1 MYSDKRSDE
10 RKLAGGD
17 GREKKL
23 VPQAKVFL
31 PCRAVSL
38 SSVSYSIFF
47 LQLFP
52 PSYIL
57 FLSCRTVSLSSFSYP
72 LSFLQ
77 GCISF
82 LRIIFSF
89 FSWSSESKIQNF
101 SKIIR
106 SDPFYMV
113 SYYIKWVKTSCTYNQ
128 SLIESYFFAYYI
140 LR

>member
-1 MYSDKRSDE
+1 MLYICAMYSDKRSDE

-57 FLSCRTVSLSSFSYP
+57 FLSCRTVPLSSFSYP

-77 GCISF
+77 DCISF
-82 LRIIFSF
+82 LLLISSF
-89 FSWSSESKIQNF
+89 FLAGLYLFPPYHILF
-101 SKIIR
+101 L
-106 SDPFYMV
+106 FL
-113 SYYIKWVKTSCTYNQ
+113 VKRVKDTK
-128 SLIESYFFAYYI
+128 FFKNH
-140 LR
+140 